1 LFYDSH
7 ATKACIDYRGADP
20 RGEGAHA
27 QYAILLDALLRADEG
42 SNLAGRTQAERQ
54 SLDTF
59 AHKEGWLIEDA
70 GTFQGLSDRLGGG
83 NEHDV
88 FLDAHSLR
96 VIKRTITEAGY
107 GAQGTARAY
116 LENLR
121 RQNLMFDAG
130 YILEGLVQEDHKLQF
145 LVSQPFIEGVEASD
159 ADIEAFFMDRGF
171 AWCAQDTF
179 SVMMGSRLWTVADAR
194 PANIYIN
201 SQGVLFPIDVQ
212 ILAEDVVHP

>member
-1 LFYDSH
+1 M
-7 ATKACIDYRGADP
+7 
-20 RGEGAHA
+20 
-27 QYAILLDALLRADEG
+27 
-42 SNLAGRTQAERQ
+42 
-54 SLDTF
+54 
-59 AHKEGWLIEDA
+59 IEEA
-70 GTFQGLSDRLGGG
+70 RTFQELSDRLGGG

-96 VIKRTITEAGY
+96 VLKRTVTEAGY

-130 YILEGLVQEDHKLQF
+130 YILEGLVLEHQKLQF

-159 ADIEAFFMDRGF
+159 AQIEAYFRARGF
-171 AWCAQDTF
+171 EWRAQDTF
-179 SVMMGSRLWTVADAR
+179 SVMMGGRLWTVADAR

-201 SQGVLFPIDVQ
+201 SQGILFPIDVQ
-212 ILAEDVVHP
+212 ILAENT